1 MVIKLLNLKYTNFLF
16 PCRPSAMLR
25 TFLFLVFSFCAVNLY
40 ASEGIWLLVD
50 TNALKIEVKR
60 GEQTVDII
68 EGIAIG
74 QAGAGHKAHRGDNIT
89 PYGEYR
95 IGWVGERSTFRKF
108 FGLNY
113 PSVQDADI
121 ALRKG
126 IINRYTYN
134 DIISAHAYNHV
145 PPQNTPLGGRI
156 GIHGL
161 GAASE
166 KIHRTMNW
174 THGCIALTNNQIDHL
189 SQWVDTGT
197 LVKIK

>member
-1 MVIKLLNLKYTNFLF
+1 
-16 PCRPSAMLR
+16 MLR
-25 TFLFLVFSFCAVNLY
+25 IFLFLICNFCSLSAFAY
-40 ASEGIWLLVD
+40 DDIWLLVD

-74 QAGAGHKAHRGDNIT
+74 RSGAGHKLHRGDDIT

-95 IGWVGERSTFRKF
+95 IGWVGQQSSFRKF

-113 PSVQDADI
+113 PSVQDAET
-121 ALRKG
+121 AHRKG
-126 IINRYTYN
+126 IINKLTYN
-134 DIISAHAYNHV
+134 SIINAHMSNHV

-161 GAASE
+161 GRASE

>member
-1 MVIKLLNLKYTNFLF
+1 MV
-16 PCRPSAMLR
+16 R
-25 TFLFLVFSFCAVNLY
+25 LFLLLIFVFCAQN
-40 ASEGIWLLVD
+40 ASAYDDIWLLVD
-50 TNALKIEVKR
+50 TNALKIEVKQ
-60 GEQTVDII
+60 GEQTLDII

-74 QAGAGHKAHRGDNIT
+74 QAGAGQKNHRGDNIT
-89 PYGEYR
+89 PYGEYK
-95 IGWVGERSTFRKF
+95 IAWVGERSSFHKF

-113 PSVQDADI
+113 PSVQDADN

-126 IINRYTYN
+126 IINQYTYK
-134 DIISAHAYNHV
+134 DILSAHTYNQV

-161 GAASE
+161 GRASE
-166 KIHRTMNW
+166 EIHRTMNW

-197 LVKIK
+197 VVKIK

>member
-1 MVIKLLNLKYTNFLF
+1 
-16 PCRPSAMLR
+16 MLR
-25 TFLFLVFSFCAVNLY
+25 IYLLLICIFYTLTANAY
-40 ASEGIWLLVD
+40 DGIWLLVD

-60 GEQTVDII
+60 GEQTIDTID
-68 EGIAIG
+68 GIAIG
-74 QAGAGHKAHRGDNIT
+74 QAGAGQKARRGDNIT

-95 IGWVGERSTFRKF
+95 IGWVGEKSTFHKF

-113 PSVQDADI
+113 PSVQDADN

-126 IINRYTYN
+126 IIDQYTYN
-134 DIISAHAYNHV
+134 DILSAHVYNQV

-161 GAASE
+161 GTASE
-166 KIHRTMNW
+166 AIHRTMNW
-174 THGCIALTNNQIDHL
+174 THGCIALTNTQIDHL

>member
-1 MVIKLLNLKYTNFLF
+1 
-16 PCRPSAMLR
+16 MLR
-25 TFLFLVFSFCAVNLY
+25 FFLSLIISFCSLNSL

-68 EGIAIG
+68 DGIAIG
-74 QAGAGHKAHRGDNIT
+74 QAGAGQKNHRGDNIT
-89 PYGEYR
+89 PSGEYR
-95 IGWVGERSTFRKF
+95 IGWVGQQSTFHRF

-113 PSVQDADI
+113 PSVQDADN

-126 IINRYTYN
+126 VINQYTYN
-134 DIISAHAYNHV
+134 NILNAHLGHQV

-161 GAASE
+161 GNASE
-166 KIHRTMNW
+166 KIHQTMNW
-174 THGCIALTNNQIDHL
+174 THGCIALTNKQIDHL
-189 SQWVDTGT
+189 SEWVDTGT
-197 LVKIK
+197 LVRIK

>member
-1 MVIKLLNLKYTNFLF
+1 
-16 PCRPSAMLR
+16 MLR
-25 TFLFLVFSFCAVNLY
+25 IYLLLIGSFFSLSALAY
-40 ASEGIWLLVD
+40 DDIWLLVD
-50 TNALKIEVKR
+50 TTALKIEVKN
-60 GEQTVDII
+60 GEQTIDII

-74 QAGAGHKAHRGDNIT
+74 QSGAGQKTHRGDNIT

-95 IGWVGERSTFRKF
+95 IGWIGERSSFHRF

-113 PSVQDADI
+113 PSIQDADN
-121 ALRKG
+121 ARRKG
-126 IINRYTYN
+126 TIDQRTYN
-134 DIISAHAYNHV
+134 GIISAHTYNRV

-161 GAASE
+161 GRANE
-166 KIHRTMNW
+166 KIHKTMNW

-189 SQWVDTGT
+189 SQWVNTGT

>member
-1 MVIKLLNLKYTNFLF
+1 
-16 PCRPSAMLR
+16 MLR
-25 TFLFLVFSFCAVNLY
+25 IFLLLICSFCSLNSFAN
-40 ASEGIWLLVD
+40 EGIWLLVD

-60 GEQTVDII
+60 GEQTIDII

-74 QAGAGHKAHRGDNIT
+74 QSGAGHKSHRGDNIT

-95 IGWVGERSTFRKF
+95 IGWVGERSTFHKF

-113 PSVQDADI
+113 PSIQDADI

-126 IINRYTYN
+126 VIDQYTYN
-134 DIISAHAYNHV
+134 SILSAHMYNQV
-145 PPQNTPLGGRI
+145 PPQNTPLGGRV

-161 GAASE
+161 GNASE

-174 THGCIALTNNQIDHL
+174 THGCIAMTDKQIDHL
-189 SQWVDTGT
+189 SQWINTGT

>member
-1 MVIKLLNLKYTNFLF
+1 
-16 PCRPSAMLR
+16 MLR
-25 TFLFLVFSFCAVNLY
+25 IFLLLICSFCSLNAFAN
-40 ASEGIWLLVD
+40 EGIWLLVD

-60 GEQTVDII
+60 GEQTIDII

-74 QAGAGHKAHRGDNIT
+74 QSGAGQKSHRGDNIT

-95 IGWVGERSTFRKF
+95 IGWVGERSTFHKF

-113 PSVQDADI
+113 PSIQDADI

-126 IINRYTYN
+126 VIDQYTYN
-134 DIISAHAYNHV
+134 SILSAHMYNQV
-145 PPQNTPLGGRI
+145 PPQNTPLGGRV

-161 GAASE
+161 GNASE

-174 THGCIALTNNQIDHL
+174 THGCIAMTDKQIDHL
-189 SQWVDTGT
+189 SQWINTGT

>member
-1 MVIKLLNLKYTNFLF
+1 
-16 PCRPSAMLR
+16 MLR
-25 TFLFLVFSFCAVNLY
+25 IYLFLIGSFFSLNVIAYDN
-40 ASEGIWLLVD
+40 IWLLID
-50 TNALKIEVKR
+50 TTALKIEVKN
-60 GEQTVDII
+60 GEQTIDTI

-74 QAGAGHKAHRGDNIT
+74 QSGAGQKTHRGDNIT
-89 PYGEYR
+89 PYGEYK
-95 IGWVGERSTFRKF
+95 IGWVGERSSFHRF

-113 PSVQDADI
+113 PSVKDAENARRKGLIDQFTYADI
-121 ALRKG
+121 
-126 IINRYTYN
+126 INAHLYN
-134 DIISAHAYNHV
+134 QV

-161 GAASE
+161 GNASE

-189 SQWVDTGT
+189 SQWVNTGT

>member
-1 MVIKLLNLKYTNFLF
+1 
-16 PCRPSAMLR
+16 MLR
-25 TFLFLVFSFCAVNLY
+25 IYLLLICSFFSLNVLAY
-40 ASEGIWLLVD
+40 DDIWLLVD
-50 TNALKIEVKR
+50 TTALKIEVKK
-60 GEQTVDII
+60 GEQTIDTI

-74 QAGAGHKAHRGDNIT
+74 QSGAGQKTHRGDNIT

-95 IGWVGERSTFRKF
+95 IGWVGQTSSFHRF

-113 PSVQDADI
+113 PSVQDADH
-121 ALRKG
+121 ALRSG
-126 IINRYTYN
+126 LIDQFTYGN
-134 DIISAHAYNHV
+134 IISAHQYNQV
-145 PPQNTPLGGRI
+145 PPQNTALGGRI

-161 GAASE
+161 GNASE

-189 SQWVDTGT
+189 SQWVNTGT

>member
-1 MVIKLLNLKYTNFLF
+1 
-16 PCRPSAMLR
+16 MLR
-25 TFLFLVFSFCAVNLY
+25 NFFFITCIFWSFNVLAY
-40 ASEGIWLLVD
+40 DDIWLLVD

-60 GEQTVDII
+60 GEQTLDII

-74 QAGAGHKAHRGDNIT
+74 QAGAGKKTHRGDNIT

-95 IGWVGERSTFRKF
+95 IGWVGERSSFHKF

-113 PSVQDADI
+113 PSAQDADS

-126 IINRYTYN
+126 VIDKYTYN
-134 DIISAHAYNHV
+134 DIISAHMYKQV
-145 PPQNTPLGGRI
+145 PPQNTPLGGRV

-161 GAASE
+161 GSASL
-166 KIHRTMNW
+166 KIHQSMNW
-174 THGCIALTNNQIDHL
+174 THGCIAMTDKQIDHL
-189 SQWVDTGT
+189 SQWINTGT

>member
-1 MVIKLLNLKYTNFLF
+1 
-16 PCRPSAMLR
+16 MLR
-25 TFLFLVFSFCAVNLY
+25 ILLFLICSFYALTSFS
-40 ASEGIWLLVD
+40 SDSIWLLVD
-50 TNALKIEVKR
+50 TNALKIEVKN

-74 QAGAGHKAHRGDNIT
+74 QSGAGQKLHRGDNIT

-95 IGWVGERSTFRKF
+95 IGWVGQRSSFHRF

-113 PSVQDADI
+113 PSVQDADNG
-121 ALRKG
+121 LRKG
-126 IINRYTYN
+126 IIDRYTYA
-134 DIISAHAYNHV
+134 DIINAHTYNHV

-161 GAASE
+161 GNANE
-166 KIHRTMNW
+166 KIHHSMNW
-174 THGCIALTNNQIDHL
+174 THGCIALTNKQIDHL
-189 SQWVDTGT
+189 SQWIDTGT

>member
-1 MVIKLLNLKYTNFLF
+1 
-16 PCRPSAMLR
+16 MLR
-25 TFLFLVFSFCAVNLY
+25 LFLLLICSFYTLTSF
-40 ASEGIWLLVD
+40 ASESVWLLVD
-50 TNALKIEVKR
+50 TNALKIEVKK

-74 QAGAGHKAHRGDNIT
+74 QSGAGQKAHRGDNIT

-95 IGWVGERSTFRKF
+95 IGWVGQKSTFHKF

-113 PSVQDADI
+113 PSVQDADN

-126 IINRYTYN
+126 VIDRYTYS
-134 DIISAHAYNHV
+134 DIVTAHNYNHV
-145 PPQNTPLGGRI
+145 PPQNTALGGRI

-161 GAASE
+161 GKASE
-166 KIHRTMNW
+166 KIHHSMNW
-174 THGCIALTNNQIDHL
+174 THGCIALTNKQIDHL

>member
-1 MVIKLLNLKYTNFLF
+1 
-16 PCRPSAMLR
+16 MLR
-25 TFLFLVFSFCAVNLY
+25 ICLLLICSFFALNVSAY
-40 ASEGIWLLVD
+40 DGIWLLVD

-68 EGIAIG
+68 DGIAIG
-74 QAGAGHKAHRGDNIT
+74 QSGAGEKTHRGDNIT
-89 PYGEYR
+89 PNGEYR
-95 IGWVGERSTFRKF
+95 IGWVGERSTFHKF

-113 PSVQDADI
+113 PSIQDADR

-126 IINRYTYN
+126 TIDQHTYN
-134 DIISAHAYNHV
+134 NILNAHLYNHV

-161 GAASE
+161 GNASE

>member
-1 MVIKLLNLKYTNFLF
+1 
-16 PCRPSAMLR
+16 MLR
-25 TFLFLVFSFCAVNLY
+25 IFLLLICSFWTFNALAY
-40 ASEGIWLLVD
+40 DGIWLLVD

-60 GEQTVDII
+60 GEKTIDIL

-74 QAGAGHKAHRGDNIT
+74 QGGSGQKSHRGDNIT
-89 PYGEYR
+89 PFGEYR
-95 IGWVGERSTFRKF
+95 IGWVGQQSSFHKF

-113 PSVQDADI
+113 PSVQDADH

-126 IINRYTYN
+126 IINQYTYN
-134 DIISAHAYNHV
+134 DILNAHSYHQV

-161 GAASE
+161 GRADE
-166 KIHRTMNW
+166 KIHKTMNW
-174 THGCIALTNNQIDHL
+174 THGCIALTNPQIDRL
-189 SQWVDTGT
+189 SQWVGTGT

>member
-1 MVIKLLNLKYTNFLF
+1 
-16 PCRPSAMLR
+16 MLR
-25 TFLFLVFSFCAVNLY
+25 LVLSLIFSISSFGALAND
-40 ASEGIWLLVD
+40 GIWLLVD

-60 GEQTVDII
+60 GEQTLDII

-74 QAGAGHKAHRGDNIT
+74 RSGAGQKHHRGDDIT
-89 PYGEYR
+89 PYGDYR
-95 IGWVGERSTFRKF
+95 IGWVGERSSFHRF

-113 PSVQDADI
+113 PSVQDAER

-126 IINRYTYN
+126 VINKNAYN
-134 DIISAHAYNHV
+134 SILSAHQYNQV

-161 GAASE
+161 GRASE

-189 SQWVDTGT
+189 GQWVDTGT

>member
-1 MVIKLLNLKYTNFLF
+1 
-16 PCRPSAMLR
+16 MLR
-25 TFLFLVFSFCAVNLY
+25 IILFLICGFCSLSALAY
-40 ASEGIWLLVD
+40 DGIWLLVD

-60 GEQTVDII
+60 GEQTLDII

-74 QAGAGHKAHRGDNIT
+74 QAGVGQKAHRGDNIT

-95 IGWVGERSTFRKF
+95 IGWVGQQSSFRKF

-113 PSVQDADI
+113 PSVQDADR

-126 IINRYTYN
+126 IINQYTYN
-134 DIISAHAYNHV
+134 DILSAHMHNQV

-161 GAASE
+161 GHASE

-197 LVKIK
+197 PVKIK

>member
-1 MVIKLLNLKYTNFLF
+1 
-16 PCRPSAMLR
+16 MLR
-25 TFLFLVFSFCAVNLY
+25 FILFLAFSFYSFDTIAND
-40 ASEGIWLLVD
+40 GIWLLVD

-74 QAGAGHKAHRGDNIT
+74 QAGAGQKTHRGDNIT

-95 IGWVGERSTFRKF
+95 IGWVGQQSVFHKF

-113 PSVQDADI
+113 PSVQDADNG
-121 ALRKG
+121 LRKG
-126 IINRYTYN
+126 IIDQFTYKHILN
-134 DIISAHAYNHV
+134 AHLGHQV

-161 GAASE
+161 GHASE
-166 KIHRTMNW
+166 KIHETMNW
-174 THGCIALTNNQIDHL
+174 THGCIALTNKQIDHL

-197 LVKIK
+197 VVKIK

>member
-1 MVIKLLNLKYTNFLF
+1 
-16 PCRPSAMLR
+16 MLR
-25 TFLFLVFSFCAVNLY
+25 IFLFLMCSFCSLNAF
-40 ASEGIWLLVD
+40 ASDSIWLLVD

-60 GEQTVDII
+60 GEQTIDII

-74 QAGAGHKAHRGDNIT
+74 QAGAGQKAHRGDNIT

-95 IGWVGERSTFRKF
+95 IGWVGQQSSFHKF

-113 PSVQDADI
+113 PSVQDADNG
-121 ALRKG
+121 LRKG
-126 IINRYTYN
+126 VINQYTYK
-134 DIISAHAYNHV
+134 DILNAHMYHQV

-161 GAASE
+161 GNASE